1 MLGYLFLIT
10 QVYGTPNPATPGGY
24 GGPYTPNTPGG
35 GMYGSEPSYSP
46 YTQSPSPAGFGN
58 PMTPGSIAPVSPA
71 YNPLTPGAGMEET
84 QADWVTTDIEVRINE
99 NHEVSWLKVILICC
113 QVTLRR
119 SFTLV
124 IYEGILD
131 SGLYRLKGKC
141 NYSGSPSIR
150 SPIGHEYLAV
160 LTGGRVKGVWANFM
174 TGPF

>member
-1 MLGYLFLIT
+1 MLSYLFLIM

-99 NHEVSWLKVILICC
+99 NHEVSSLKVILFCC
-113 QVTLRR
+113 QVTLRGHP
-119 SFTLV
+119 TLV
-124 IYEGILD
+124 MYEGILD
-131 SGLYRLKGKC
+131 SGLNRFTGKC
-141 NYSGSPSIR
+141 HNSGTP
-150 SPIGHEYLAV
+150 P
-160 LTGGRVKGVWANFM
+160 
-174 TGPF
+174 

>member
-1 MLGYLFLIT
+1 MLGFFVIT

-99 NHEVSWLKVILICC
+99 NHEVGSLKLSCSV
-113 QVTLRR
+113 VKLRCGDIPACNVR
-119 SFTLV
+119 RHLGYRF
-124 IYEGILD
+124 IHD
-131 SGLYRLKGKC
+131 SGIPLYR
-141 NYSGSPSIR
+141 
-150 SPIGHEYLAV
+150 HQ
-160 LTGGRVKGVWANFM
+160 WAIKIWSHYQFFDRLFQM
-174 TGPF
+174 QI

>member
-1 MLGYLFLIT
+1 MLGYLFLII

-58 PMTPGSIAPVSPA
+58 PMTPGSVAPVSPA

-99 NHEVSWLKVILICC
+99 NHEVSLLKVILICC
-113 QVTLRR
+113 QATLLRLR
-119 SFTLV
+119 LGSTKEYFFN
-124 IYEGILD
+124 
-131 SGLYRLKGKC
+131 SGLYHFQRKMKLQW
-141 NYSGSPSIR
+141 NS
-150 SPIGHEYLAV
+150 V
-160 LTGGRVKGVWANFM
+160 NTVTN
-174 TGPF
+174 GP